1 MRRNIF
7 LTFDEWSALKEEV
20 NPGDEYWQF
29 ELHNN
34 ELKKWMDNI
43 EKGYGEPR
51 CFERVGV
58 CNYILSKIKTPYL
71 YNRLLQ
77 ENYRSQDL
85 NMHFM
90 FVSDRDS
97 DERNQINLNHFIS
110 WATACISDIDM
121 NTTKEQWIEYN
132 KAFKAVLDNDD
143 RKQFWAY
150 ELVELFSDVTL
161 SEVST
166 VA

>member
-20 NPGDEYWQF
+20 NPDEYWEF
-29 ELHNN
+29 ELHNH
-34 ELKKWMDNI
+34 ELNKWMNQI
-43 EKGYGEPR
+43 KKGYAYSR

-58 CNYILSKIKTPYL
+58 SGYTLSKIKTPYL

-85 NMHFM
+85 RIDYM
-90 FVSDRDS
+90 FVSDHHS
-97 DERNQINLNHFIS
+97 DEWNRSNLNNFIS
-110 WATACISDIDM
+110 WATACVSDIDM

-132 KAFKAVLDNDD
+132 KAFKAAMENDD
-143 RKQFWAY
+143 RKMFWAY
-150 ELVELFSDVTL
+150 ELAELFRDVIL
-161 SEVST
+161 PKVST
-166 VA
+166 MA